1 MEMRSIE
8 EIIQSLHNN
17 CEAEKCRHK
26 EIGTIMSQEFEESK
40 GFKYFRRILGAAA
53 LLGPECVKVIFAA
66 IITETVLAGIA
77 EGKRMAEIESL
88 EKFIGK

>member
-40 GFKYFRRILGAAA
+40 EFEDSKTILGAAA
-53 LLGPECVKVIFAA
+53 LLGQKCLMAA
-66 IITETVLAGIA
+66 VAALITEAVLAGVA
-77 EGKRMAEIESL
+77 EGKRMAEVESL
-88 EKFIGK
+88 EKLIGK